1 MAPLKMLLL
10 ATLELAALTRAA
22 HLKFELDLTWKKG
35 APNGVERDMI
45 FVNDAFPG
53 PALIMDE
60 GDEVSIAVTNHL
72 PFNSSVHFHGIEQ
85 KGTPWADGVS
95 GLSQWA
101 ILPGQTYTYKWTATQ
116 PGTYWYHSH
125 DKDRIMD
132 GLYGAI
138 QIRPS
143 SDRDS
148 PFSMISNDEADIEA
162 MKEAEKN
169 ANLVML
175 SDWDHLTSDAYMH
188 ALMETG
194 YDIFCSDSIL
204 INGGGSVYC
213 KDPEELTALQPP
225 QIRAVVTEPL
235 TDKGCD
241 PFMDVLQGT
250 WPHHPEKLP
259 GGLNSGCIPSQG
271 ANATFQVNPDTKWAS
286 FNFISAASLK
296 ALTVSIDEH
305 PMYVYEVD
313 GHYIEPQLAHQVP
326 IYSGERYS
334 VMVKLDREPG
344 VYTMRVAGNGNQVI
358 SGFATLNYEGGE
370 NNQRE
375 SVPYIDYGGVNTTA
389 SVIPLNT
396 THLPPYPAV
405 LPAMEADDFHLLQLG
420 RINSSWE
427 WTLDGTA
434 FLPANLAAMEPAL
447 FDRKAPG
454 LESALKIE
462 TKNNTWV
469 DIVFQLVIPE
479 PTKLQPPHPI
489 HKHSNKAF
497 LMGAGQG
504 KFAWNSLQ
512 EAAAES
518 PESFLET
525 PIYRDTF
532 LTSPAGEAWIAIR
545 YHVVNPGAFLLHCHM
560 ETHLSSGMGL
570 VLLDGVDAW
579 PEGAEHVGESFF
591 HS

>member
-1 MAPLKMLLL
+1 MAPTKMLLP
-10 ATLELAALTRAA
+10 AILELVALTQAA
-22 HLKFELDLTWKKG
+22 QVNFALDLTWEKG

-53 PALIMDE
+53 PSLIMDQ
-60 GDEVSIAVTNHL
+60 GDVVTKIDVTNHL
-72 PFNSSVHFHGIEQ
+72 PFNTSLHFHGIEQ

-101 ILPGQTYTYKWTATQ
+101 IQPGQTYTYQWTATQ
-116 PGTYWYHSH
+116 KGTYWYHSH

-138 QIRPS
+138 QVLPPA
-143 SDRDS
+143 DNDS
-148 PFSMISNDEADIEA
+148 PFAMISDDPDDVEA
-162 MKEAEKN
+162 MRLAEQN
-169 ANLVML
+169 ANLVIL
-175 SDWDHLTSDAYMH
+175 SDWDHLTSDAYMQ
-188 ALMETG
+188 AIMETG
-194 YDIFCSDSIL
+194 YDIFCSDSVL

-241 PFMDVLQGT
+241 PFMATLQGD
-250 WPHHPEKLP
+250 WDHHPEKLP
-259 GGLNSGCIPSQG
+259 GNLNSGCIPSQG
-271 ANATFQVNPDTKWAS
+271 TNSTIQVNADKKWAS

-305 PMYVYEVD
+305 PMYIYEVD

-326 IYSGERYS
+326 IYNGERYS
-334 VMVKLDREPG
+334 AMVRLDKQPAN
-344 VYTMRVAGNGNQVI
+344 YTMRVAGNGNQII
-358 SGFATLNYEGGE
+358 SGFAVLGYEGGE
-370 NNQRE
+370 QTTYE
-375 SVPYIDYGGVNTTA
+375 SVPYIDYGGINTTA

-396 THLPPYPAV
+396 NNLPPYPPI
-405 LPAMEADDFHLLQLG
+405 LPADDADDFHLLSLG
-420 RINSSWE
+420 RLNSSWE
-427 WTLDGTA
+427 WTLDGTT

-447 FDRKAPG
+447 LDPNAPG
-454 LESALKIE
+454 LQSALKIE
-462 TKNNTWV
+462 TKNDTWV

-497 LMGAGQG
+497 QMGADRG
-504 KFAWNSLQ
+504 KFTWNSLA
-512 EAAAES
+512 EASKES
-518 PESFLET
+518 PQSFLEK

-532 LTSPAGEAWIAIR
+532 VTSPAGEAWIAIR
-545 YHVVNPGAFLLHCHM
+545 YHVENPGAFLLHCHM

-570 VLLDGVDAW
+570 VLLDGIDAW
-579 PEGAEHVGESFF
+579 PDAGPMEVN
-591 HS
+591 